1 MSEQLETIVQI
12 IAIVS
17 FVATILNYTIIKPLK
32 VSIDTLAL
40 AVNKLEK
47 LLHKVEDDEQ
57 KLRERV
63 ITNETKISQM
73 QNDIDTLKQ
82 YHQQPISGGK
92 YS

>member
-1 MSEQLETIVQI
+1 MNESLEVIVEV

-47 LLHKVEDDEQ
+47 LLHKVEEDEQ

-63 ITNETKISQM
+63 ITNETKISQI
-73 QNDIDTLKQ
+73 QNDVDTLKQ
-82 YHQQPISGGK
+82 YHQQPINGGK
-92 YS
+92 HS

>member
-1 MSEQLETIVQI
+1 MNESLEVIVEM

-17 FVATILNYTIIKPLK
+17 FVATVVNYTIIKPLK

-47 LLHKVEDDEQ
+47 LLHKVEEDEQ

-63 ITNETKISQM
+63 LKNETRIETLM
-73 QNDIDTLKQ
+73 DEVDILKE
-82 YHQQPISGGK
+82 YHKQPVGGK